1 MPVKEI
7 RKSPACGLLRMC
19 FACVN
24 PLCQPCRG
32 RLISH
37 QRRQLP
43 LKGKPGERRR
53 RKISPPRRSALKS
66 PSGRSQHQRGSPS
79 ASRARAMHPPCIVR
93 RATMPHKHGAQP
105 SKDPCT
111 NTQERESKGS
121 NDPLAG
127 SRGRAPCILLSCGCR
142 GGGDGCRGSPR
153 SGGAP
158 RSGRCTRCRC
168 GSGSRGPERRSR

>member
-24 PLCQPCRG
+24 PLHQPCRG
-32 RLISH
+32 HLII
-37 QRRQLP
+37 RPGRQLP
-43 LKGKPGERRR
+43 RKGKPGERRR

-66 PSGRSQHQRGSPS
+66 SQAEANSS
-79 ASRARAMHPPCIVR
+79 AGHPPCPVR

-105 SKDPCT
+105 TKEPCT
-111 NTQERESKGS
+111 NTRERESRGS

-142 GGGDGCRGSPR
+142 GGGGGCRGSPR

>member
-7 RKSPACGLLRMC
+7 RKSPACGLLRMFC
-19 FACVN
+19 LLGN
-24 PLCQPCRG
+24 PLDWPCRG
-32 RLISH
+32 TPH
-37 QRRQLP
+37 QSPRATASPQ
-43 LKGKPGERRR
+43 GEAGRT
-53 RKISPPRRSALKS
+53 SPPKDLS
-66 PSGRSQHQRGSPS
+66 PAPQRSQILPGKSQRQRGSPS

-93 RATMPHKHGAQP
+93 RATMPHKHGAHP
-105 SKDPCT
+105 TKEPCT
-111 NTQERESKGS
+111 NTRERESRGS

-127 SRGRAPCILLSCGCR
+127 SRGRAPCALLSCGCR